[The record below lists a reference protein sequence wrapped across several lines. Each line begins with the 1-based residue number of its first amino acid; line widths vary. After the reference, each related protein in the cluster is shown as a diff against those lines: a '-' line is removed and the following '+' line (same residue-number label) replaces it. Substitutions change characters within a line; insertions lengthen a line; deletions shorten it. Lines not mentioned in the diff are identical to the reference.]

1 MRNTPY
7 KRSEQQV
14 ATVPVSRPAPRS
26 LRYPCR
32 GYWVSV
38 TDKKGR
44 FTRRVWKRLTRRM
57 CKKEY
62 IWDQNLL
69 GLLDGIAANLTSV
82 PPSVPSRSETRDADI
97 RQRIQMQP
105 LFLADY
111 GGVELLA
118 VGPLA
123 TWEKRRICEETGDE

>member
-7 KRSEQQV
+7 KRSEQRV
-14 ATVPVSRPAPRS
+14 TIPRPAPRS

-38 TDKKGR
+38 TDEKGR
-44 FTRRVWKRLTRRM
+44 FTRRVWKRLTRRV

-62 IWDQNLL
+62 IW
-69 GLLDGIAANLTSV
+69 
-82 PPSVPSRSETRDADI
+82 PSVLSRFKTRDAEI
-97 RQRIQMQP
+97 RQSIQMQP

-111 GGVELLA
+111 AGVELMA
-118 VGPLA
+118 AGPL
-123 TWEKRRICEETGDE
+123 TTYTNRRISKELDNE